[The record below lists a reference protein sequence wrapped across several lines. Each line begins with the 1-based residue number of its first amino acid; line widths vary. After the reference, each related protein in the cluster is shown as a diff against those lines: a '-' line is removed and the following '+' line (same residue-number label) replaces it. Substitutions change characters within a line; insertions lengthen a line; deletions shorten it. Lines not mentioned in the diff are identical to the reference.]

1 METLDPEGKKTKI
14 KNINQGTY
22 FKLKPTTTAPVW
34 VRGEYERS
42 LGKYSCFKFDDTN
55 HEKFMK
61 GSQDVYINFTFLT
74 HVQLIQ
80 KEKENQSNQKPQTYY
95 STKVRGYGRYL

>member
-1 METLDPEGKKTKI
+1 METLDSECKKTKI
-14 KNINQGTY
+14 KNLNQGTY

-42 LGKYSCFKFDDTN
+42 FDDTN

-61 GSQDVYINFTFLT
+61 GSQDVYINFTF
-74 HVQLIQ
+74 
-80 KEKENQSNQKPQTYY
+80 
-95 STKVRGYGRYL
+95 

>member
-1 METLDPEGKKTKI
+1 MVASVVYIRICILNLKVLYLHINFKNRQIYGNIRPECKKTKI

-61 GSQDVYINFTFLT
+61 GSQDVYINFTF
-74 HVQLIQ
+74 
-80 KEKENQSNQKPQTYY
+80 
-95 STKVRGYGRYL
+95 

>member
-1 METLDPEGKKTKI
+1 METLDPECKKTKI

-61 GSQDVYINFTFLT
+61 GSQDVYINFTFNT
-74 HVQLIQ
+74 C
-80 KEKENQSNQKPQTYY
+80 STY
-95 STKVRGYGRYL
+95 SERKRKSE

>member
-1 METLDPEGKKTKI
+1 MVASVVYIRICILNLKVLYLHINLKIDKYMETLDPECKKTKI

-61 GSQDVYINFTFLT
+61 GSQDVYINFTF
-74 HVQLIQ
+74 
-80 KEKENQSNQKPQTYY
+80 
-95 STKVRGYGRYL
+95 

>member
-1 METLDPEGKKTKI
+1 METLDPECKKPKI

-22 FKLKPTTTAPVW
+22 FKLKPTTTAPVL

-42 LGKYSCFKFDDTN
+42 LGKDTN

-61 GSQDVYINFTFLT
+61 GSQDVYINFTF
-74 HVQLIQ
+74 
-80 KEKENQSNQKPQTYY
+80 
-95 STKVRGYGRYL
+95 

>member
-1 METLDPEGKKTKI
+1 MVASVVYIRICILNLKVLYLHINFKNRQIYGNIRKKTKI

-61 GSQDVYINFTFLT
+61 GSQDVYINFTF
-74 HVQLIQ
+74 
-80 KEKENQSNQKPQTYY
+80 
-95 STKVRGYGRYL
+95 

>member
-1 METLDPEGKKTKI
+1 METLDPKCKKTKI

-61 GSQDVYINFTFLT
+61 GSQDVYILT
-74 HVQLIQ
+74 LHF
-80 KEKENQSNQKPQTYY
+80 NTCSTY
-95 STKVRGYGRYL
+95 SERKRKSE